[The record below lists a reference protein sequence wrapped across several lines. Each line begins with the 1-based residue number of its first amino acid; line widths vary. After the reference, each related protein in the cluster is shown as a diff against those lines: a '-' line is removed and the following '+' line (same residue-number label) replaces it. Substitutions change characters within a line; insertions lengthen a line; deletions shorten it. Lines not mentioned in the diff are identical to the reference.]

1 MPEGSIL
8 MANLKKEQA
17 GAVAFDASSV
27 FGRRTMLGM
36 LALVATPLTQHAL
49 ADAAPVD
56 ATMPIKHLNEALLA
70 TMRAG
75 EQAAFGRRFRMLAP
89 VVDQTFDLRAVLAAS
104 VGSGWTS
111 VSPDQQDR
119 LMDAFRRYTV
129 ASYVANFDRYD
140 GQSFTISPDTRSLD
154 GERVVVQSRLV
165 PRRGDPTELD
175 YVMRQSPLD
184 WKIGGVLSAGSISR
198 VAEQRSDFRHIMSR
212 GGGDALFANLQ
223 RKASEL
229 SGGGEV

>member
-1 MPEGSIL
+1 MPEGSIP

-17 GAVAFDASSV
+17 GAVAFDASSA
-27 FGRRTMLGM
+27 FGRRTLLGM
-36 LALVATPLTQHAL
+36 LALVATPLTQHAF
-49 ADAAPVD
+49 ADTAPVD
-56 ATMPIKHLNEALLA
+56 ATVPIKHFNEALLA

-75 EQAAFGRRFRMLAP
+75 EEAAFGSRFRTLAP

-111 VSPDQQDR
+111 VSPDQQGR
-119 LMDAFRRYTV
+119 LLDAFRRYTV
-129 ASYVANFDRYD
+129 ASYVANFARYD
-140 GQSFTISPDTRSLD
+140 GQSFTVSPDTRSLD

-175 YVMRQSPLD
+175 YVMRPSPSG
-184 WKIGGVLSAGSISR
+184 WKIVDVLSAGSISR
-198 VAEQRSDFRHIMSR
+198 VAEQRSDFRHVMSK
-212 GGGDALFANLQ
+212 GGGDTLLANLQ

-229 SGGGEV
+229 SGGAEV

>member
-1 MPEGSIL
+1 MPEGSSIP

-17 GAVAFDASSV
+17 GAVAFDAGF
-27 FGRRTMLGM
+27 FGRRTLLGM
-36 LALVATPLTQHAL
+36 LAFVATPLTQHAL
-49 ADAAPVD
+49 ADTAPVD
-56 ATMPIKHLNEALLA
+56 ATVPIKHLNEGLLA
-70 TMRAG
+70 TMRTG
-75 EQAAFGRRFRMLAP
+75 EQAAFGSRFRTLAP

-111 VSPDQQDR
+111 VSPDQQGR
-119 LMDAFRRYTV
+119 LLDAFRRYTV

-175 YVMRQSPLD
+175 YVMRQSPSGWRIVD
-184 WKIGGVLSAGSISR
+184 VLSAGSISR
-198 VAEQRSDFRHIMSR
+198 VAEQRSDFRRIMSR
-212 GGGDALFANLQ
+212 GGGDALLANLQ
-223 RKASEL
+223 RKVSEI
-229 SGGGEV
+229 SGGAEV

>member
-1 MPEGSIL
+1 MPKGSIP

-17 GAVAFDASSV
+17 GAVAFDARSA
-27 FGRRTMLGM
+27 FGRRTLLGM

-49 ADAAPVD
+49 ADTAPVD
-56 ATMPIKHLNEALLA
+56 ATVPIKHFNEALLA
-70 TMRAG
+70 TMRTG
-75 EQAAFGRRFRMLAP
+75 EQAAFGSRFRTLAP
-89 VVDQTFDLRAVLAAS
+89 VVDQTFDLPTVLAAS

-111 VSPDQQDR
+111 MSPDQQDR
-119 LMDAFRRYTV
+119 LLEAFRRYTV
-129 ASYVANFDRYD
+129 ASYVAKFDRYD
-140 GQSFTISPDTRSLD
+140 GQSFTVSPDTRSLD
-154 GERVVVQSRLV
+154 AERVVVQSRLV

-175 YVMRQSPLD
+175 YVMRQSPSG
-184 WKIGGVLSAGSISR
+184 WKIVDVLSAGYISR

-212 GGGDALFANLQ
+212 GGGDALLANLQ